1 MYLATEIRS
10 CGRRISIYCLPPV
23 ALQLT
28 LTVFDFVNLQ
38 LATLLKH
45 FGVAATDDIVPL
57 FYASLVD
64 PLLAM
69 RSQVTNTHLQIY
81 FEIRFKNVDV
91 C

>member
-1 MYLATEIRS
+1 L
-10 CGRRISIYCLPPV
+10 LPV
-23 ALQLT
+23 SFQLT

-38 LATLLKH
+38 LAALLKH

-57 FYASLVD
+57 IYASLVD

-69 RSQVTNTHLQIY
+69 RSQVTNTQLQILLLNP
-81 FEIRFKNVDV
+81 IQK